1 MSKEATVGAFT
12 LGGLLIFAV
21 AVIKLSGVT
30 FFDNSYILYAG
41 FNHVTG
47 LNKEAA
53 IMLSG
58 VPIGKVQSI
67 ENEGSGVTVTLKI
80 NEGAKIAKDSIVTIT
95 NNGVMGEKF
104 ISIKQGKNIDR
115 VFEPGD
121 YILAYDEVGMDSMLD
136 NINKTVLQ
144 VQELLTAV
152 NGILADPN
160 LKGSL
165 VDTAINIRDTT
176 AHLSSLMDGMQKTVR
191 GNKHNIDLVMQNLA
205 GTMESLNATMK
216 NVEHISANMDSTLGS
231 PETAKNIADTLAN
244 IKLTSMRVEHIAKG
258 IEDVVTDPQTKEDL
272 KATIHN
278 ARKMTE
284 KADGMLGKIGSVE
297 ATPSVDVMY
306 SGKERDWRTN
316 FNTNVK
322 FDETFLDLGVE
333 GIGEDNKVNAAVGK
347 KMGWITPRAGVL
359 HGKIGAGL
367 GFGEEKFKFMAD
379 AYDFNKLR
387 IRLRSEAKIA
397 DDTFLI
403 AEVHNLNKR
412 NERKTY
418 FGLKRTF

>member
-12 LGGLLIFAV
+12 LGGLLLFAV

-30 FFDNSYILYAG
+30 FFDTSYVLYAG

-47 LNKEAA
+47 LNKEAVV
-53 IMLSG
+53 MLSG
-58 VPIGKVQSI
+58 VPIGKVAAI
-67 ENEGSGVTVTLKI
+67 ENEGAGVTVTLKI
-80 NEGAKIAKDSIVTIT
+80 NEGVKIAKDSFVTIT
-95 NNGVMGEKF
+95 SNGVMGEKF

-115 VFEPGD
+115 CFEPGD
-121 YILAYDEVGMDSMLD
+121 YILATDEVGMDSMLD

-152 NGILADPN
+152 NSIIADPN

-176 AHLSSLMDGMQKTVR
+176 EHLSSLMEGMEKTVH
-191 GNKHNIDLVMQNLA
+191 GNRQNVDMIMQNLA

-231 PETAKNIADTLAN
+231 PETAQNIAQTLAN
-244 IKLTSMRVEHIAKG
+244 IKTTSMRVEHIAKG
-258 IEDVVTDPQTKEDL
+258 IEDIVTDPKTKEDL

-284 KADGMLGKIGSVE
+284 KADGMLGKMGSIEVQ
-297 ATPSVDVMY
+297 PSLDVMY

-316 FNTNVK
+316 FNTNIRSN
-322 FDETFLDLGVE
+322 DTFLDLGVE
-333 GIGEDNKVNAAVGK
+333 GIGEDNKFNAAVGK
-347 KMGWITPRAGVL
+347 RMGFITPRAGVL
-359 HGKIGAGL
+359 HGKVGAGL
-367 GFGEEKFKFMAD
+367 GFGGDKFKFMAD
-379 AYDFNKLR
+379 AYDFNKMR
-387 IRLRSEAKIA
+387 VRLRSEAQIA

-403 AEVHNLNKR
+403 AEIHNLNKR
-412 NERKTY
+412 DERKTY
-418 FGLKRTF
+418 FGLKRNF